1 MSASW
6 LLMNSLVKYF
16 QANSRQMAKVEISHS
31 HSTCKKNNSDFH
43 VESLRLFTLEVV
55 TSETSLIETSFI
67 DFWLVDQAIDGVLN
81 RDSRKI
87 KQSVHKNSYLRMKD
101 TRPHAINNMVLS
113 PPKAIYGNFIFMF
126 KVFGAGS

>member
-1 MSASW
+1 M
-6 LLMNSLVKYF
+6 
-16 QANSRQMAKVEISHS
+16 
-31 HSTCKKNNSDFH
+31 
-43 VESLRLFTLEVV
+43 ESLRLFTLEVV

-113 PPKAIYGNFIFMF
+113 PPKVIYGNFIFMF